1 MIIDDNTVSLL
12 HFDDSSNVLKDIY
25 DIHWIN
31 NKGTYD
37 NSGKFTGCV
46 DLTNSGY
53 FYTTDTTITNLSE
66 YTIDFWGFV
75 PSNTI
80 DYYRI
85 SFGESTSE
93 KYYGIIS
100 SDTYSTPKGNIYLS
114 DINESLKVN
123 DWNHFAFVFK
133 DKWYLFV
140 NGKLTANIDTSVLP
154 KMSSML
160 CIGNYKNTD
169 NNAPS
174 LSKIDELRISN
185 IARWTSDFDVPISA
199 YADKYIMYL
208 DKDGNVYSR

>member
-1 MIIDDNTVSLL
+1 MIIDNKTVSLL
-12 HFDDSSNVLKDIY
+12 HFDNKDNILKDVFNNT
-25 DIHWIN
+25 WIN
-31 NKGTYD
+31 NKGAYD
-37 NSGKFTGCV
+37 NTGKFVGSV

-53 FYTTDTTITNLSE
+53 FYTTDSAIVNLTE
-66 YTIDFWGFV
+66 YTIDFWAYV

-85 SFGESTSE
+85 CFGTSTKD

-100 SDTYSTPKGNIYLS
+100 SDTFSTPSGNIYLTNI
-114 DINESLKVN
+114 DEGLKVN
-123 DWNHFAFVFK
+123 DWNNFAFIFK

-140 NGKLTANIDTSVLP
+140 NGKLTANIETSVLP
-154 KMSSML
+154 KMSDML

-174 LSKIDELRISN
+174 LAKIDELRISN
-185 IARWTSDFDVPISA
+185 IARWTSDFDVPSSA
-199 YADKYIMYL
+199 YTDKYVMYL

>member
-12 HFDDSSNVLKDIY
+12 HFNDSSDVLKDIQ

-37 NSGKFTGCV
+37 NTGKFVGSV
-46 DLTNSGY
+46 DLTNSCY
-53 FYTTDTTITNLSE
+53 FYTTDTSITNLNE

-80 DYYRI
+80 NYYRI
-85 SFGESTSE
+85 SFGESTTE

-100 SDTYSTPKGNIYLS
+100 SDTYSTPSGNIYLTNI
-114 DINESLKVN
+114 DESLKVN

-140 NGKLTANIDTSVLP
+140 NGKLTANIETSVLP
-154 KMSSML
+154 KMSAML

-174 LSKIDELRISN
+174 LAKIDELRISN
-185 IARWTSDFDVPISA
+185 IARWTSDFDVPSSA
-199 YADKYIMYL
+199 YTDKYVMYL

>member
-1 MIIDDNTVSLL
+1 LIIDDNTVSLL
-12 HFDDSSNVLKDIY
+12 HFEDSSDVLKDIY

-37 NSGKFTGCV
+37 NTGKFVGSV

-53 FYTTDTTITNLSE
+53 FYTIDTSITNLNE

-80 DYYRI
+80 NYYRI
-85 SFGESTSE
+85 SFGESTTE

-100 SDTYSTPKGNIYLS
+100 SDTYSTPSGNIYLTN
-114 DINESLKVN
+114 INESLKVN

-140 NGKLTANIDTSVLP
+140 NGKLTANIETSVLP
-154 KMSSML
+154 KMSDML

-174 LSKIDELRISN
+174 LAKIDELRISN
-185 IARWTSDFDVPISA
+185 IARWTSDFDVPSST
-199 YADKYIMYL
+199 YTDKYVMYL

>member
-1 MIIDDNTVSLL
+1 MIIDNKTVSLL
-12 HFDDSSNVLKDIY
+12 HFDNKDNILKDVFNNT
-25 DIHWIN
+25 WIN
-31 NKGTYD
+31 NKGAYY
-37 NSGKFTGCV
+37 NSGKFNGAV

-53 FYTTDTTITNLSE
+53 FYTTDSAIVNLTE
-66 YTIDFWGFV
+66 YTVDFWAYV

-85 SFGESTSE
+85 CFGTSTND

-100 SDTYSTPKGNIYLS
+100 SDTFSTPSGNIYLTNI
-114 DINESLKVN
+114 DEGLKVN

-140 NGKLTANIDTSVLP
+140 NGKLTANIETSVLP
-154 KMSSML
+154 KMSDML
-160 CIGNYKNTD
+160 CIGNYKNQD

-174 LSKIDELRISN
+174 YNYIDELCISN
-185 IARWTSDFDVPISA
+185 VARWTSDFDVPNSA
-199 YADKYIMYL
+199 YTDKYVMYL

>member
-1 MIIDDNTVSLL
+1 MIVDDNTVSLL
-12 HFDDSSNVLKDIY
+12 HFDDSSDVLKDIY

-53 FYTTDTTITNLSE
+53 FYTTDTSITNLNE

-185 IARWTSDFDVPISA
+185 IARWTSDFDVPSST
-199 YADKYIMYL
+199 YTDKYVMYL